1 MSTKITE
8 ALGRTALAHVY
19 EGNDDEYQANTF
31 LQSMAVGSYA
41 APIGATLAGAILAWA
56 LPGNY
61 SLLSILALLPIL
73 AHEIAATDWLR
84 NRVPQP
90 KYVPQTRYLGFV
102 MIPCF
107 VMIAGIA
114 YRSTFASLSFA
125 IGGIVGGCIAF
136 WLLPKWTERQRNR
149 AQQHLDAVEEE

>member
-1 MSTKITE
+1 M
-8 ALGRTALAHVY
+8 H
-19 EGNDDEYQANTF
+19 EGSDDEYQANTY
-31 LQSMAVGSYA
+31 LQSMAVGAYA
-41 APIGATLAGAILAWA
+41 APIGATVAGAILAWV

-73 AHEIAATDWLR
+73 AHEIAADDWLR

-90 KYVPQTRYLGFV
+90 KYVPQKRYMGFV
-102 MIPCF
+102 MIPC
-107 VMIAGIA
+107 VAMIAGIA
-114 YRSTFASLSFA
+114 YRSTFGSMSVT

-149 AQQHLDAVEEE
+149 AQQRLDAVEEE